1 MNKAYLLMGG
11 NVGDT
16 LSSLRQA
23 VDILG
28 RQYGTIISQSRV
40 YKTAAWGK
48 TDQQDFL
55 NQAVL
60 LLTSLPATELLMAVL
75 HVEEHMGRRRL
86 EKYGPR
92 IIDIDI
98 LLYNDSVIKD
108 AGLTVPHPQLQYR
121 RFALTPLNEI
131 ASSVVHPVLNKTIQE
146 LLQDCPDDLE
156 VSLLN

>member
-11 NVGDT
+11 NVGNT
-16 LSSLRQA
+16 LSRLRQA
-23 VDILG
+23 IDLLG
-28 RQYGTIISQSRV
+28 RQHGTVVLQSGV

-55 NQAVL
+55 NQAIL
-60 LLTSLPATELLMAVL
+60 LATSLTAHELLDAVL
-75 HVEEHMGRRRL
+75 HIEEQMGRKRL

-98 LLYNDSVIKD
+98 LLFNDSVIKD

-121 RFALTPLNEI
+121 RFALTPLSEI
-131 ASSVVHPVLNKTIQE
+131 ASSVVHPVLNKTIHE

-156 VSLLN
+156 VSLLT